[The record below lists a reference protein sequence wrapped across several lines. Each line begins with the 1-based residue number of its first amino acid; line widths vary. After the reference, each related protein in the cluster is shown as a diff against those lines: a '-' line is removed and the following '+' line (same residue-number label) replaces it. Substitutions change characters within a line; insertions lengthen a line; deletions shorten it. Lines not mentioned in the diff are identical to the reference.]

1 MTSVN
6 TMLEQSPL
14 PQLVEGMGK
23 AIAEAQLA
31 LDKRSIEIA
40 RMLGEPIEV
49 FPARDGK
56 PAEMRS
62 MLELGFT
69 PTFYHF
75 TETTIKARVAFSST
89 QSTEYSVGGSFGGQ
103 FYVFTASV
111 NASYSNKY
119 SFTAEGS
126 SEISTRIV
134 SLPPPAPLTQL
145 INANLS
151 RLKADEGKKSESVE
165 D

>member
-40 RMLGEPIEV
+40 RLLADPIEV
-49 FPARDGK
+49 FPGRDGK
-56 PAEMRS
+56 PPEKRS

-75 TETTIKARVAFSST
+75 TETAIKARVAFSSSQT
-89 QSTEYSVGGSFGGQ
+89 VEYSIGGSFGAQ

-134 SLPPPAPLTQL
+134 SLPAPAPLTQL
-145 INANLS
+145 INANLA
-151 RLKADEGKKSESVE
+151 RREGEG
-165 D
+165 

>member
-40 RMLGEPIEV
+40 RMLAEPIEV
-49 FPARDGK
+49 FPGKHGK
-56 PAEMRS
+56 PAEKRS

-75 TETTIKARVAFSST
+75 TETTIKARVAFSSS
-89 QSTEYSVGGSFGGQ
+89 QSVEFSVGGSFGGQ

-145 INANLS
+145 INANLA
-151 RLKADEGKKSESVE
+151 RRDNDEN

>member
-14 PQLVEGMGK
+14 PQLVEGLGK

-31 LDKRSIEIA
+31 LDKHSIEIA
-40 RMLGEPIEV
+40 RLLGQPIVV
-49 FPARDGK
+49 FPGAMKDGK
-56 PAEMRS
+56 PDSRS

-75 TETTIKARVAFSST
+75 TETTIKARVAFSSS
-89 QSTEYSVGGSFGGQ
+89 QSVEYSVGGSFGGQ

-126 SEISTRIV
+126 SEVSTRIV
-134 SLPPPAPLTQL
+134 SLPPPAPLAQL
-145 INANLS
+145 INANLARRDQERQERDS
-151 RLKADEGKKSESVE
+151 
-165 D
+165 

>member
-1 MTSVN
+1 VANVN
-6 TMLEQSPL
+6 KMLEQSPL
-14 PQLVEGMGK
+14 PRLVESLGK
-23 AIAEAQLA
+23 AIAEAQLQ

-40 RMLGEPIEV
+40 GLLQKPIKI
-49 FPARDGK
+49 FPGA
-56 PAEMRS
+56 PERS

-75 TETTIKARVAFSST
+75 TEMTIKARVAFSSAE
-89 QSTEYSVGGSFGGQ
+89 SEEFSVGGSVGVQFG
-103 FYVFTASV
+103 VFTASV

-134 SLPPPAPLTQL
+134 SLPPPTPLTQL
-145 INANLS
+145 ISANLT
-151 RLKADEGKKSESVE
+151 RQESESRGSNQ
-165 D
+165 

>member
-23 AIAEAQLA
+23 AIAEAQFA

-49 FPARDGK
+49 FPGKDGK
-56 PAEMRS
+56 PAEKRS

-75 TETTIKARVAFSST
+75 TETTIKARVAFSSS
-89 QSTEYSVGGSFGGQ
+89 QSVEYSVGGSFGGQ

-134 SLPPPAPLTQL
+134 SLPPPAPFTQL
-145 INANLS
+145 INANIP
-151 RLKADEGKKSESVE
+151 RRENK
-165 D
+165 

>member
-1 MTSVN
+1 MVANTVN

-14 PQLVEGMGK
+14 PQLVRGLGQ
-23 AIAEAQLA
+23 AIADAQLE
-31 LDKRSIEIA
+31 LDKHSIAIA
-40 RMLGEPIEV
+40 RLLQEPIEV
-49 FPARDGK
+49 VHGAP
-56 PAEMRS
+56 PRS

-89 QSTEYSVGGSFGGQ
+89 ESREFSVGGSVGVGFA
-103 FYVFTASV
+103 VFTASV

-126 SEISTRIV
+126 SEISIRIV
-134 SLPPPAPLTQL
+134 SLPPPAPLTQI
-145 INANLS
+145 INQALA
-151 RLKADEGKKSESVE
+151 KPAGAEP
-165 D
+165 

>member
-1 MTSVN
+1 MTTVN

-14 PQLVEGMGK
+14 PQLVEGLGK

-40 RMLGEPIEV
+40 RLLGVPIEV
-49 FPARDGK
+49 FPGAMRDGK
-56 PAEMRS
+56 PDKRS

-75 TETTIKARVAFSST
+75 TETNIKARVAFSSS
-89 QSTEYSVGGSFGGQ
+89 QSVEYSVGGSFGGQ

-134 SLPPPAPLTQL
+134 SLPPPAPLVQL
-145 INANLS
+145 INANLA
-151 RLKADEGKKSESVE
+151 RRGNDEK

>member
-6 TMLEQSPL
+6 TMMEQSPL

-23 AIAEAQLA
+23 AIAEAQHA

-40 RMLGEPIEV
+40 RMLAEPIEV
-49 FPARDGK
+49 FPSGDGK
-56 PAEMRS
+56 PVEKRS

-75 TETTIKARVAFSST
+75 TETTIKARVAFSSSQT
-89 QSTEYSVGGSFGGQ
+89 TEYSFGSSVGGQ
-103 FYVFTASV
+103 FSVFTASV

-134 SLPPPAPLTQL
+134 SLPPPAPLAQL
-145 INANLS
+145 ISASLPS
-151 RLKADEGKKSESVE
+151 REKT
-165 D
+165 

>member
-1 MTSVN
+1 
-6 TMLEQSPL
+6 
-14 PQLVEGMGK
+14 
-23 AIAEAQLA
+23 
-31 LDKRSIEIA
+31 
-40 RMLGEPIEV
+40 MLGEPIEV
-49 FPARDGK
+49 FPGVMRDGK
-56 PAEMRS
+56 PDKRS

-75 TETTIKARVAFSST
+75 TETTIKARVAFSSS
-89 QSTEYSVGGSFGGQ
+89 QSVEYSVGGSFGGQ

-134 SLPPPAPLTQL
+134 SLPPPAPLAQL
-145 INANLS
+145 INANLA
-151 RLKADEGKKSESVE
+151 RLGNDEE